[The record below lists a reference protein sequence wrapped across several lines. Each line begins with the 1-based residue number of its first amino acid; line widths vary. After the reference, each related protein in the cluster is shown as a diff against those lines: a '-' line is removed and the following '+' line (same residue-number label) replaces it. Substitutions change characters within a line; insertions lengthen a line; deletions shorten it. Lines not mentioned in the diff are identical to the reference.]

1 MTPATKSPGR
11 RLRAAGSVRA
21 ALASNSPG
29 RPRDAKVSESI
40 LDAALRQLVDVG
52 YARMSMESV
61 AHQAGVSRT
70 TVYRRYQD
78 KADLVTAAI
87 AHNAGATEPTAPSSD
102 PKADLVRFLREFDE
116 RFGEHC
122 LEILGTLLGARE
134 DPRALAL
141 HRERVIAPRMRYAR
155 GLLERA
161 KQSGTIGAATDVDL
175 ALQMLAGSVFA
186 RHVSGVSSPADWA
199 ERAVAI
205 VCQGLA
211 PLGDDRHG
219 ALGSAGERA
228 VGEECTHGPEL

>member
-1 MTPATKSPGR
+1 MRSATAPPDSGPRPGGVG
-11 RLRAAGSVRA
+11 RAGGVV
-21 ALASNSPG
+21 SNPPG

-40 LDAALRQLVDVG
+40 LDAALRQLADIG

-61 AHQAGVSRT
+61 AHEAGVSRS

-87 AHNAGATEPTAPSSD
+87 AQNAGTIDTAGPSSD

-134 DPRALAL
+134 DPRALEL

-161 KQSGTIGAATDVDL
+161 QESGTIGAASDVDL

-205 VCQGLA
+205 VWQGLSA
-211 PLGDDRHG
+211 P
-219 ALGSAGERA
+219 
-228 VGEECTHGPEL
+228 